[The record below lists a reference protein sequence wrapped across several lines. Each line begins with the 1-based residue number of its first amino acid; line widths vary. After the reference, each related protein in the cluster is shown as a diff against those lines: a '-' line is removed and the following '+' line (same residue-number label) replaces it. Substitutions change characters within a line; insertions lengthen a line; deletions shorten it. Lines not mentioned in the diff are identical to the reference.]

1 MHKKV
6 LLFDGV
12 CNLCDGAV
20 KFIIKHDKRDCI
32 VFASLQGEVGR
43 ALLKKYNIDPAK
55 TDSMVFIDEDK
66 VFVKS
71 SAVLRISK
79 YLDKAFPLA
88 YPLIFIPKFIR
99 NGVYDFVAKNR
110 YKWYGKKESCMIPT
124 PELKAK
130 FIDS

>member
-66 VFVKS
+66 VVS
-71 SAVLRISK
+71 Q
-79 YLDKAFPLA
+79 YGTW
-88 YPLIFIPKFIR
+88 LIH
-99 NGVYDFVAKNR
+99 
-110 YKWYGKKESCMIPT
+110 S
-124 PELKAK
+124 
-130 FIDS
+130 